1 MNYKT
6 WKNTWPLERALF
18 LMAGTL
24 IMLSAL
30 LAATVSEWFLLLT
43 AFVGANELL
52 YATRGFCGASL
63 LLSRFAGLRPATASQ
78 GEER

>member
-1 MNYKT
+1 MNDKT

-24 IMLSAL
+24 ILVSAL

-63 LLSRFAGLRPATASQ
+63 ILSRFAGLKPATATRGDHQ
-78 GEER
+78 

>member
-1 MNYKT
+1 MNDKT

-24 IMLSAL
+24 ILVSAA
-30 LAATVSEWFLLLT
+30 LAVIVTPWFLLLT
-43 AFVGANELL
+43 AFVGANQVL

-63 LLSRFAGLRPATASQ
+63 ILGRFAGLTPAMSKET
-78 GEER
+78 ER

>member
-1 MNYKT
+1 MNDTT

-24 IMLSAL
+24 ILVSAL
-30 LAATVSEWFLLLT
+30 LAVLVSEWFLLLT

-63 LLSRFAGLRPATASQ
+63 ILGRFASLKPAMRK
-78 GEER
+78 GEAR